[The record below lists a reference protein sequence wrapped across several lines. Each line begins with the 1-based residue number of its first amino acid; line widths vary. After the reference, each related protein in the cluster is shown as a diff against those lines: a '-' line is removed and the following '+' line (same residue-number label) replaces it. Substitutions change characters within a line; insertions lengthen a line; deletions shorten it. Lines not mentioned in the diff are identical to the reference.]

1 MMVKNGKFALILAIT
16 LGVLV
21 GLNLVVFPAA
31 SPVRAAEITIRAAT
45 IVAPAFPY
53 VPGLMKF
60 KEVLEKN
67 TGGKVEVKVYHSGQ
81 LGGERDIEE
90 GMQQGTV
97 QMGIGAGALANF
109 APIVNMLEL
118 PYLIKNQ
125 KHMHRIAKGHVGG
138 KLAEVIEKQSGFK
151 VLAYYSTGD
160 SCIETVKVPVKTPG
174 DLKGLKIRVMETP
187 SLVDGLKALGA
198 NPTPMPYPEIYM
210 GLRQGVI
217 EGCHVDLLSVKTL
230 KLYESLKY
238 ITRLDVAFLAEPRP
252 LIISAAYHNKLPK
265 DIQKAVLKAA
275 EESAVFERNLFIE
288 QQNTIVKELQ
298 QKGITFTSIDEGSF
312 LVKIKPVWDK
322 YAKELGPDAAWIIEE
337 IKKLRP

>member
-1 MMVKNGKFALILAIT
+1 MMAKNAKSVLILTIM

-21 GLNLVVFPAA
+21 GLNLVAFPAA
-31 SPVRAAEITIRAAT
+31 SPARAAEVTIRAAT
-45 IVAPAFPY
+45 IVAPTFPY

-67 TGGKVEVKVYHSGQ
+67 TGGRVAVKVYHSGQ

-109 APIVNMLEL
+109 APIVNTLEL

-125 KHMHRIAKGHVGG
+125 KHMHRIAKGQVGV
-138 KLAEVIEKQSGFK
+138 KLAELIEKQSGFK

-160 SCIETVKVPVKTPG
+160 SCIETVKVPVKTPD

-210 GLRQGVI
+210 GLKQGVI
-217 EGCHVDLLSVKTL
+217 EGSHVDLLSVKTL

-238 ITRLDVAFLAEPRP
+238 ITQLDVAFLAEPRP
-252 LIISAAYHNKLPK
+252 LIISAAYYNKLPK
-265 DIQKAVLKAA
+265 DIQKAVLEAA
-275 EESAVFERNLFIE
+275 KESAVFERNFFIE
-288 QQNTIVKELQ
+288 QQITIVQELKR
-298 QKGITFTSIDEGSF
+298 KGITFTSIDEGAF